1 MPAAAAAALAPPP
14 KKASRRVSRDADVG
28 GAPAER
34 DVEAEMAA
42 ARWRE
47 WSPRPDVVEAVS
59 G

>member
-1 MPAAAAAALAPPP
+1 MPRVPDLASPP
-14 KKASRRVSRDADVG
+14 KKAARRVSRDADVA
-28 GAPAER
+28 GAPAAR
-34 DVEAEMAA
+34 DVEAEMEA